1 MVVENRKIQLIRPPV
16 LVRPRPGSL
25 GSRGGDCRVLA
36 LADARSR
43 ILVVRPNDVF
53 ISHVSPSPSYLFPAN
68 GSSPLIVGALDPGQ
82 YRRSASHA
90 ASPPELDGRERR
102 RRNTLGASSPLRESS

>member
-1 MVVENRKIQLIRPPV
+1 MVVENRKVQLIRPPV
-16 LVRPRPGSL
+16 LVRPGPGSL
-25 GSRGGDCRVLA
+25 GCRGRDCRVLA

-68 GSSPLIVGALDPGQ
+68 GSSPSIVGAPDPWQ
-82 YRRSASHA
+82 HRRAAVSYA
-90 ASPPELDGRERR
+90 ASRPELEDVS
-102 RRNTLGASSPLRESS
+102 A